1 MTQEEK
7 LVEALIMMVVGMGA
21 VFVVLSSFS
30 LIIWLMKYLDSKF
43 TKGPKALPILKV
55 QKEFFETKTESEL
68 VAVITAAAM
77 QCFGSKIKVH
87 KIHFLHDQTVH
98 TGWANTGRV
107 NVMASHS
114 INKKG

>member
-1 MTQEEK
+1 MEDK
-7 LVEALIMMVVGMGA
+7 LGEALIMMVVGLGA
-21 VFVVLSSFS
+21 VFTVLSSFS
-30 LIIWLMKYLDSKF
+30 VIIWLMKYLDKKF
-43 TKGPKALPILKV
+43 TKVPKPLPILKV

-87 KIHFLHDQTVH
+87 KIHFLDNQAKQ

>member
-1 MTQEEK
+1 MQEK
-7 LVEALIMMVVGMGA
+7 LGEALIMLVVGLGA
-21 VFVVLSSFS
+21 VFTVLSSFS

-43 TKGPKALPILKV
+43 TKSAKPLPILKV
-55 QKEFFETKTESEL
+55 QKEFFETKTENEL

-87 KIHFLHDQTVH
+87 KIHFLDDQSKH
-98 TGWANTGRV
+98 TGWANSVRV
-107 NVMASHS
+107 NVMGSHS

>member
-1 MTQEEK
+1 MQEK
-7 LVEALIMMVVGMGA
+7 LGEALIMMVVGLGA
-21 VFVVLSSFS
+21 VFTVLSFFS
-30 LIIWLMKYLDSKF
+30 LLIWLINKIEKKFSKV
-43 TKGPKALPILKV
+43 PVERPILKV

-87 KIHFLHDQTVH
+87 KIHFLDDHSKQ
-98 TGWANTGRV
+98 TGWANSGRI
-107 NVMASHS
+107 NVMGSHS

>member
-1 MTQEEK
+1 MQEK
-7 LVEALIMMVVGMGA
+7 LGEALIMMIVGLGA
-21 VFVVLSSFS
+21 VFTVLSFFS
-30 LIIWLMKYLDSKF
+30 LLIWAINKLEQKFSKS
-43 TKGPKALPILKV
+43 PQQRPILKV

-77 QCFGSKIKVH
+77 QCYGSRIKIH
-87 KIHFLHDQTVH
+87 KIHFLDDQSKQ
-98 TGWANTGRV
+98 TGWANSGRV